1 MAIAAALAAD
11 PAVLL
16 LDEPTR
22 GMDPAR
28 RAALARLIR
37 ARAATGRA
45 IVLATHDRRFAAACG
60 AEVHELVDGRLGGGG
75 VTAGRADAAD
85 RRLPGAASG

>member
-1 MAIAAALAAD
+1 MPRADSTVASRASPGAAALAAD

-45 IVLATHDRRFAAACG
+45 IVIATHDRRFAAACG
-60 AEVHELVDGRLGGGG
+60 AEVHELADGRLGGA
-75 VTAGRADAAD
+75 T
-85 RRLPGAASG
+85 

>member
-28 RAALARLIR
+28 RAALARLLR
-37 ARAATGRA
+37 ARAAGRRGVVA
-45 IVLATHDRRFAAACG
+45 GDARPPRSRPPAAPRSPTSSR
-60 AEVHELVDGRLGGGG
+60 DGRLE
-75 VTAGRADAAD
+75 VA
-85 RRLPGAASG
+85 P